1 MQVPILLL
9 EKVCGVVQLG
19 QKGRPFT
26 TRLPYF
32 MENVT
37 TKSFGVGLERT
48 FIGGFG
54 LDSSLVDSDSTQVWW
69 TRTRLEFGGLGL
81 DSSIFK
87 WTRTRLESQ
96 SQMTRTRLE
105 SFNGWTRSNTAIW
118 YCMVGVSEKEQKLD
132 LKAIF

>member
-1 MQVPILLL
+1 
-9 EKVCGVVQLG
+9 
-19 QKGRPFT
+19 
-26 TRLPYF
+26 
-32 MENVT
+32 MENIT

-105 SFNGWTRSNTAIW
+105 SFHGWTRSNT
-118 YCMVGVSEKEQKLD
+118 GGH
-132 LKAIF
+132 

>member
-1 MQVPILLL
+1 M
-9 EKVCGVVQLG
+9 VQLG

-26 TRLPYF
+26 TKLPYF

-69 TRTRLEFGGLGL
+69 TRTRLEHFQM
-81 DSSIFK
+81 DSIRVTVPNDSDS
-87 WTRTRLESQ
+87 TRVLQWVDSFQHWHRR
-96 SQMTRTRLE
+96 MTKSSRFMISYQLLR
-105 SFNGWTRSNTAIW
+105 
-118 YCMVGVSEKEQKLD
+118 D
-132 LKAIF
+132 LI

>member
-1 MQVPILLL
+1 
-9 EKVCGVVQLG
+9 
-19 QKGRPFT
+19 
-26 TRLPYF
+26 

-69 TRTRLEFGGLGL
+69 TRLEFGGLGL

-87 WTRTRLESQ
+87 WTQTRLESQ
-96 SQMTRTRLE
+96 FQMTRLE
-105 SFNGWTRSNTAIW
+105 SFNGWTRFNTGTQCLYFKASELALW
-118 YCMVGVSEKEQKLD
+118 KKHGVHQD
-132 LKAIF
+132 LL

>member
-1 MQVPILLL
+1 MVGY
-9 EKVCGVVQLG
+9 KVCGVVQLG

-37 TKSFGVGLERT
+37 TKSFGVWLERT
-48 FIGGFG
+48 FLGGFG

-81 DSSIFK
+81 DSSLVDLDS
-87 WTRTRLESQ
+87 TRAFS
-96 SQMTRTRLE
+96 
-105 SFNGWTRSNTAIW
+105 NGL
-118 YCMVGVSEKEQKLD
+118 GLD
-132 LKAIF
+132 SSHSPK